1 MNSLSAYMPQ
11 DNQELFRKGLK
22 AGLWMDESF
31 DWYPEEDIMS
41 HPNGE
46 IRDTFTN
53 IYPGAGN
60 LFEVH
65 DQEYLIRDQAPKSV
79 FSL

>member
-1 MNSLSAYMPQ
+1 MNSLFAYMPQ
-11 DNQELFRKGLK
+11 DNQELFRRGLK

-31 DWYPEEDIMS
+31 DWYPEEDMMS
-41 HPNGE
+41 HPNGDP
-46 IRDTFTN
+46 DTFTDV
-53 IYPGAGN
+53 YPRAGD

-65 DQEYLIRDQAPKSV
+65 NQEYLIRDQAPKSV